1 MRYVKKERRKKEK
14 KYSCLSIY
22 LSIYLYLHIYI
33 YKYCVCCQGSTDALR
48 GKVRQKFV
56 IIKNF

>member
-22 LSIYLYLHIYI
+22 IYIYI